1 MINKLLLIGFVLL
14 CIYAITTRI
23 VNNRKDKNKDE
34 NKDNNKD

>member
-23 VNNRKDKNKDE
+23 VNNKKDKNKSE
-34 NKDNNKD
+34 NKDNKD